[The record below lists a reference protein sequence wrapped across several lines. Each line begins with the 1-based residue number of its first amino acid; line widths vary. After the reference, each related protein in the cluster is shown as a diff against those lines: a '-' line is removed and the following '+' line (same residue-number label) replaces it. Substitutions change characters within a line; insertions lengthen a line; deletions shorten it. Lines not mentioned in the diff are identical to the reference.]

1 MNRLGCG
8 IVLLAIGWL
17 DDTAWAVVPPSTAL
31 ETPPAH
37 LSPVDWLVYGSVV
50 IVLVALAI
58 AAIVLLTWLIRALF
72 ARR

>member
-1 MNRLGCG
+1 MNRLAYG
-8 IVLLAIGWL
+8 IPLGTFGWL
-17 DDTAWAVVPPSTAL
+17 DDAAWAVVPPSTAL

-37 LSPVDWLVYGSVV
+37 LAPVDWLIYGSVV

-58 AAIVLLTWLIRALF
+58 AAVVLLTWLIRALF